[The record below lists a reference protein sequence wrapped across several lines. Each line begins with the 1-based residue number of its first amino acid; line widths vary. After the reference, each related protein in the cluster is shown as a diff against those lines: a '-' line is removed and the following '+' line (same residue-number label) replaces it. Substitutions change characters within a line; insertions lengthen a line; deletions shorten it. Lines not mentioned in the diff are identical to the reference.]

1 MAGGRSAQETRTR
14 KKTGVVHSV
23 LTGDRGYRE
32 NASQREREHGPG
44 ATQAYVPCSGKH
56 LGTVLKK
63 VAGGRMTRT
72 RAVQEGEKRCLGSAV
87 EVSAPLKGSAA
98 AGNEGEQETGHP
110 GERTG
115 HPPERT

>member
-1 MAGGRSAQETRTR
+1 MARGRSAQKTRTR

-32 NASQREREHGPG
+32 NASQREREHKPG
-44 ATQAYVPCSGKH
+44 ATQAYVPFSGQH

-72 RAVQEGEKRCLGSAV
+72 RAVQEGENRCPGSAV
-87 EVSAPLKGSAA
+87 ELSALLKGSDA
-98 AGNEGEQETGHP
+98 AGKEGEQETGHP
-110 GERTG
+110 GESTG